1 MEPTRFPEPPEEQEE
16 QESPENAEAQDLS
29 DEDPDANKSEQ
40 QIIDEITGQT
50 NLFSDEDF

>member
-1 MEPTRFPEPPEEQEE
+1 LED
-16 QESPENAEAQDLS
+16 AEDADASSDLL